1 MKMKAVVLEKPLPIE
16 EGPLKVVDL
25 PIPEPGPGRV
35 LVKVHACGICHTD
48 LHQVEGELSLHK
60 VPVVPGHQ
68 IVGTVTKTGEDVK
81 KLKPGDRI
89 GMAWL
94 HDTCGICSHCIDD
107 QENLCSDA
115 RFTGYDVD
123 GGYSEYTTVHED
135 FAYPIP
141 KGFPDLSAAP
151 LLCAGIIGYRSL
163 RLSNI
168 KKGGT
173 LGLYGFGAS
182 AHVAIQVAKY
192 WGCRVFVFSRGE
204 KHRELGLKLG
214 AEWAGTVDQEPPA
227 KMQSSIIFAPAG
239 SIVPRAMAHLD
250 KGGTLAT
257 AGIYMTPIPE
267 IEYDSQL
274 YHEKVL
280 RSVANST
287 RRDGIE
293 LLELAAK
300 IPIKTEVTSYGLEEA
315 QRALLDLKEGRVNGA
330 AVLKINQESDA

>member
-1 MKMKAVVLEKPLPIE
+1 MKAVILERPAPIE
-16 EGPLKVVDL
+16 DKPLKVTDL
-25 PIPEPGPGRV
+25 PVPDPEPGRV

-48 LHQVEGELSLHK
+48 LHQVEGELPLHK
-60 VPVVPGHQ
+60 SPVIPGHQ
-68 IVGTVTKTGEDVK
+68 IVGTVMETGKNVEKIKTG
-81 KLKPGDRI
+81 DRV

-94 HDTCGICSHCIDD
+94 HDTCGKCSHCVNG
-107 QENLCSDA
+107 QENLCSEA

-123 GGYSEYTTVHED
+123 GGYAEYTTVHEN

-141 KGFPDLSAAP
+141 DGFPNLAAAP

-168 KKGGT
+168 KRGGT

-192 WGCRVFVFSRGE
+192 WNCRIFVFSRGE
-204 KHRELGLKLG
+204 KHRDLGLKLG
-214 AEWAGTVDQEPPA
+214 AEWAGTIDQDPPA
-227 KMQSSIIFAPAG
+227 KIQSSIIFAPAG
-239 SIVPRAMAHLD
+239 SMVPKAMEHLD

-257 AGIYMTPIPE
+257 AGIYMTPIPK

-287 RRDGIE
+287 RKDGIE
-293 LLELAAK
+293 LLDLAAR
-300 IPIKTEVTSYGLEEA
+300 IPIKTEVTSYPLEEA
-315 QRALLDLKEGRVNGA
+315 QKALLDLKEGRINGA
-330 AVLKINQESDA
+330 AVLELQD

>member
-1 MKMKAVVLEKPLPIE
+1 MKAVILEKPAPVE
-16 EGPLKVVDL
+16 DNPLRVVDL
-25 PIPEPGPGRV
+25 PVPEPEPGRV

-48 LHQVEGELSLHK
+48 LHQVEGELPLHK
-60 VPVVPGHQ
+60 TPVIPGHQ
-68 IVGTVTKTGEDVK
+68 VVGTVIETGENVEK
-81 KLKPGDRI
+81 IKAGDRV

-94 HDTCGICSHCIDD
+94 HDTCGKCSHCVGS
-107 QENLCSDA
+107 QENLCSEA

-123 GGYSEYTTVHED
+123 GGYAEYTTVHED

-141 KGFPDLSAAP
+141 DGFPDLAAAP

-192 WGCRVFVFSRGE
+192 WNCRIFVFSRGK
-204 KHRELGLKLG
+204 KHRDLGRKLG
-214 AEWAGTVDQEPPA
+214 AEWAGTIDQDPPA
-227 KMQSSIIFAPAG
+227 KIQSSIIFAPAG
-239 SIVPRAMAHLD
+239 SMVPKAMAHLD

-287 RRDGIE
+287 RQDGIE
-293 LLELAAK
+293 LLDLAAT
-300 IPIKTEVTSYGLEEA
+300 IPIKTEVTAYSLEEA
-315 QRALLDLKEGRVNGA
+315 QKALLDLKEGRINGA
-330 AVLKINQESDA
+330 AVLEV

>member
-1 MKMKAVVLEKPLPIE
+1 MKAVILEKPAPVE
-16 EGPLKVVDL
+16 DKPLKITDL
-25 PIPEPGPGRV
+25 PVPDPEPGRV

-48 LHQVEGELSLHK
+48 LHQVEGELPLHK
-60 VPVVPGHQ
+60 CPVIPGHQ
-68 IVGTVTKTGEDVK
+68 IVGTVIETGKNVEKIKTG
-81 KLKPGDRI
+81 DRV

-94 HDTCGICSHCIDD
+94 HDTCGKCAHCVNG
-107 QENLCSDA
+107 QENLCSEA

-123 GGYSEYTTVHED
+123 GGYAEYTTVHED

-141 KGFPDLSAAP
+141 DGFPDLAAAP

-163 RLSNI
+163 KLSNI

-192 WGCRVFVFSRGE
+192 WNCRIFVFSRGE
-204 KHRELGLKLG
+204 KHRDLGLKLG
-214 AEWAGTVDQEPPA
+214 AEWAGTIDQDPPA
-227 KMQSSIIFAPAG
+227 KIQSSIIFAPAG
-239 SIVPRAMAHLD
+239 SMVPKAMGHLE

-287 RRDGIE
+287 RNDGIE
-293 LLELAAK
+293 LLDLAAR
-300 IPIKTEVTSYGLEEA
+300 IPVKTEVTSYPLEEA
-315 QRALLDLKEGRVNGA
+315 QKALLDLKEGRINGA
-330 AVLKINQESDA
+330 AVLEL

>member
-1 MKMKAVVLEKPLPIE
+1 MKAIILEQPTAIEEKPLKIT
-16 EGPLKVVDL
+16 DL
-25 PIPEPGPGRV
+25 PIPDPGPDRV

-48 LHQVEGELSLHK
+48 LHQVEGELTMHK
-60 VPVVPGHQ
+60 SPVVPGHQ
-68 IVGTVTKTGEDVK
+68 VVGTVTKRGKGVTNIKV
-81 KLKPGDRI
+81 GDRV

-94 HDTCGICSHCIDD
+94 HDTCGKCSYCLDGR
-107 QENLCSDA
+107 ENLCSEA

-123 GGYSEYTTVHED
+123 GGYAEYTTVHED
-135 FAYPIP
+135 FSYPIP
-141 KGFPDLSAAP
+141 EGFPDLSAAP

-192 WGCRVFVFSRGE
+192 WNCRIFVFSRGKE
-204 KHRELGLKLG
+204 HRDLSLKLG
-214 AEWAGTVDQEPPA
+214 AEWAGTVDQDPPV
-227 KMQSSIIFAPAG
+227 KIHSSIIFAPAG
-239 SIVPRAMAHLD
+239 SIVPRAMEHLD

-267 IEYDSQL
+267 IVYDTHL
-274 YHEKVL
+274 YHEKVI

-300 IPIKTEVTSYGLEEA
+300 IPIKTEVVSYPLEEA
-315 QRALLDLKEGRVNGA
+315 QQALLDLKEGRINGA
-330 AVLKINQESDA
+330 AVLKIEQN

>member
-1 MKMKAVVLEKPLPIE
+1 MKAVILERPAPIEDKPLKIT
-16 EGPLKVVDL
+16 DL
-25 PIPEPGPGRV
+25 PVPDPEPGRV
-35 LVKVHACGICHTD
+35 LIKVHACGICHTD
-48 LHQVEGELSLHK
+48 LHQVEGELPLHK
-60 VPVVPGHQ
+60 SPVIPGHQ
-68 IVGTVTKTGEDVK
+68 IVGTVMETGKNVENIKTG
-81 KLKPGDRI
+81 DRV

-94 HDTCGICSHCIDD
+94 HDTCGKCSHCVNG
-107 QENLCSDA
+107 QENLCSEA

-123 GGYSEYTTVHED
+123 GGYAEYTTVHED
-135 FAYPIP
+135 FAYPVP
-141 KGFPDLSAAP
+141 DGFPDLAAAP

-163 RLSNI
+163 KLSNI

-192 WGCRVFVFSRGE
+192 WDCRIFVFSRGE
-204 KHRELGLKLG
+204 KHRNLGLKLG
-214 AEWAGTVDQEPPA
+214 AEWAGTIDQEPPA
-227 KMQSSIIFAPAG
+227 KIQSSIIFAPAG
-239 SIVPRAMAHLD
+239 SMVPRAMAHLD

-287 RRDGIE
+287 RNDGIE
-293 LLELAAK
+293 LLDLAAR
-300 IPIKTEVTSYGLEEA
+300 IPIKTEVTSYPLEEA
-315 QRALLDLKEGRVNGA
+315 QKALLDLKEGRINGA
-330 AVLKINQESDA
+330 AVLELQD

>member
-1 MKMKAVVLEKPLPIE
+1 MRAVVLKKPLPIE
-16 EGPLKVVDL
+16 ENPLEITDL

-35 LVKVHACGICHTD
+35 LIKVHACGICHTD
-48 LHQVEGELSLHK
+48 LHQVEGELSMHK
-60 VPVVPGHQ
+60 SPVVPGHQ
-68 IVGTVTKTGEDVK
+68 VVGTVTKIGEGVK
-81 KLKPGDRI
+81 KIKTGKRV

-94 HDTCGICSHCIDD
+94 HDTCGGCSHCIED

-123 GGYSEYTTVHED
+123 GGYAEYTTVHED

-141 KGFPDLSAAP
+141 ENFPDLSAAP

-163 RLSNI
+163 KLSNI

-182 AHVAIQVAKY
+182 AHVAIQVARY
-192 WGCRVFVFSRGE
+192 WGCRIFVFSRGE

-214 AEWAGTVDQEPPA
+214 AEWAGTTDQNPPA
-227 KMQSSIIFAPAG
+227 KIQSSIIFAPAG
-239 SIVPRAMAHLD
+239 SIVPKAMEHLD

-267 IEYDSQL
+267 IEYNSQL

-300 IPIKTEVTSYGLEEA
+300 IPIKTEVSTYRLEEA
-315 QRALLDLKEGRVNGA
+315 QQALLDLKQGRITGA
-330 AVLKINQESDA
+330 AVLNLMPMA

>member
-1 MKMKAVVLEKPLPIE
+1 VADNGYGTMKAIILEQPAAIEEKPLKIA
-16 EGPLKVVDL
+16 DL
-25 PIPEPGPGRV
+25 PVPDPEPGRV
-35 LVKVHACGICHTD
+35 LLKVHACGICHTD
-48 LHQVEGELSLHK
+48 LHQVEGELPMHRS
-60 VPVVPGHQ
+60 PVVPGHQ
-68 IVGTVTKTGEDVK
+68 VVGTVNKTGEGVSK
-81 KLKPGDRI
+81 IKIGDRV

-94 HDTCGICSHCIDD
+94 HDTCGKCSHCLDGR
-107 QENLCSDA
+107 ENLCSQA

-123 GGYSEYTTVHED
+123 GGYAEYTTVHED

-141 KGFPDLSAAP
+141 QGFPDLSAAP

-168 KKGGT
+168 KKGGV

-192 WGCRVFVFSRGE
+192 WNCRIFVFSRGQG
-204 KHRELGLKLG
+204 HRELGLKLG
-214 AEWAGTVDQEPPA
+214 AEWAGTIDEDPPA
-227 KMQSSIIFAPAG
+227 KIQSSIIFAPAG
-239 SIVPRAMAHLD
+239 SIVPRAMEHLD

-267 IEYDSQL
+267 IEYNTQL
-274 YHEKVL
+274 YHEKVM

-287 RRDGIE
+287 RRDGME

-300 IPIKTEVTSYGLEEA
+300 IPIKTEVLVYPLEKA
-315 QRALLDLKEGRVNGA
+315 QQALLDLKEGRINGA
-330 AVLKINQESDA
+330 AVLRL

>member
-1 MKMKAVVLEKPLPIE
+1 MKAVILERPAPIEDKPLKIT
-16 EGPLKVVDL
+16 DL
-25 PIPEPGPGRV
+25 PVPDPEPGRV
-35 LVKVHACGICHTD
+35 LIKVHACGICHTD
-48 LHQVEGELSLHK
+48 LHQVEGEPPLHK
-60 VPVVPGHQ
+60 SPVIPGHQ
-68 IVGTVTKTGEDVK
+68 IVGTVMETGKNVENIKTG
-81 KLKPGDRI
+81 DRV

-94 HDTCGICSHCIDD
+94 HDTCGKCSHCVNG
-107 QENLCSDA
+107 QENLCSEA

-123 GGYSEYTTVHED
+123 GGYAEYTTVHED
-135 FAYPIP
+135 FAYPVP
-141 KGFPDLSAAP
+141 DGFPDLAAAP

-163 RLSNI
+163 KLSNI

-192 WGCRVFVFSRGE
+192 WDCRIFVFSRGE
-204 KHRELGLKLG
+204 KHRNLGLKLG
-214 AEWAGTVDQEPPA
+214 AEWAGTIDQEPPA
-227 KMQSSIIFAPAG
+227 KIQSSIIFAPAG
-239 SIVPRAMAHLD
+239 SMVPRAMAHLD

-287 RRDGIE
+287 RNDGIE
-293 LLELAAK
+293 LLDLAAR
-300 IPIKTEVTSYGLEEA
+300 IPIKTEVTSYPLEEA
-315 QRALLDLKEGRVNGA
+315 QKALLDLKEGRINGA
-330 AVLKINQESDA
+330 AVLELQD

>member
-1 MKMKAVVLEKPLPIE
+1 MKAIILEQPAPIEKKPLE
-16 EGPLKVVDL
+16 LADL
-25 PIPEPGPGRV
+25 PVPDPQSGSV

-48 LHQVEGELSLHK
+48 LHQVEGELPMRKS
-60 VPVVPGHQ
+60 PVVPGHQ
-68 IVGTVTKTGEDVK
+68 IVGTVTKTGDGATKIKV
-81 KLKPGDRI
+81 GDRI

-94 HDTCGICSHCIDD
+94 HNTCGKCFLCLDGR
-107 QENLCSDA
+107 ENLCSEA
-115 RFTGYDVD
+115 KFTGYDVD
-123 GGYSEYTTVHED
+123 GGYAAYTTVHED
-135 FAYPIP
+135 FTYPIP

-182 AHVAIQVAKY
+182 AHVAIQVARY
-192 WGCRVFVFSRGE
+192 WNCRIFVFSRGE
-204 KHRELGLKLG
+204 EHRELGLKLG
-214 AEWAGTVDQEPPA
+214 AEWAGTIDQDPPT
-227 KMQSSIIFAPAG
+227 KIQSSIIFAPAG

-267 IEYDSQL
+267 IDYNSQL

-293 LLELAAK
+293 LLELAAR
-300 IPIKTEVTSYGLEEA
+300 IPIKTEVTSYPLEDA
-315 QRALLDLKEGRVNGA
+315 QQALLDLKKGRINGA
-330 AVLKINQESDA
+330 AVLKIEQP

>member
-1 MKMKAVVLEKPLPIE
+1 MKAVILERPAPIEDKPLKITE
-16 EGPLKVVDL
+16 L
-25 PIPEPGPGRV
+25 PVPDPEPGRV
-35 LVKVHACGICHTD
+35 LVKVNACGICHTD
-48 LHQVEGELSLHK
+48 LHQVEGELPLHK
-60 VPVVPGHQ
+60 SPVIPGHQ
-68 IVGTVTKTGEDVK
+68 IVGTVIETGENVEKIKTG
-81 KLKPGDRI
+81 DRV

-94 HDTCGICSHCIDD
+94 HDTCGKCSHCVDG
-107 QENLCSDA
+107 QENLCSEA

-123 GGYSEYTTVHED
+123 GGYAEYTTVHED

-141 KGFPDLSAAP
+141 DGFPDLGAAP

-192 WGCRVFVFSRGE
+192 WNCRIFVFSRGE
-204 KHRELGLKLG
+204 KHRDLGLKLG
-214 AEWAGTVDQEPPA
+214 AEWAGTIDQDPPA
-227 KMQSSIIFAPAG
+227 KIQSSIIFAPAG
-239 SIVPRAMAHLD
+239 SMVPKAMEHLD

-287 RRDGIE
+287 RKDGIE
-293 LLELAAK
+293 LLDLAAR
-300 IPIKTEVTSYGLEEA
+300 IPIKTEVTSYTLEEA
-315 QRALLDLKEGRVNGA
+315 QKALLDLKEGRINGA
-330 AVLKINQESDA
+330 AVLEL

>member
-1 MKMKAVVLEKPLPIE
+1 MKAIILEKPAPVE
-16 EGPLKVVDL
+16 DNPLKITEL
-25 PIPEPGPGRV
+25 PIPDPEPGRI

-48 LHQVEGELSLHK
+48 LHQVEGELPMHK
-60 VPVVPGHQ
+60 SPVIPGHQ
-68 IVGTVTKTGEDVK
+68 IVGTVTKTGEGVANIK
-81 KLKPGDRI
+81 AGDRV

-94 HDTCGICSHCIDD
+94 HDTCQKCAHCLDG
-107 QENLCSDA
+107 QENLCPDA

-123 GGYSEYTTVHED
+123 GGYAEYTTVHED

-141 KGFPDLSAAP
+141 EGFPDLDAAP

-163 RLSNI
+163 RLSSI

-182 AHVAIQVAKY
+182 AHVAIQVARY
-192 WGCRVFVFSRGE
+192 WNCRIFVFSRGE
-204 KHRELGLKLG
+204 EHRELALKLG
-214 AEWAGTVDQEPPA
+214 AEWAGTIDQDPPT
-227 KMQSSIIFAPAG
+227 KIQSSIIFAPAG
-239 SIVPRAMAHLD
+239 SMVPRAMEHLD

-287 RRDGIE
+287 RLDGIE
-293 LLELAAK
+293 LLELAAR
-300 IPIKTEVTSYGLEEA
+300 IPIRTEVTSYPLEEV
-315 QRALLDLKEGRVNGA
+315 QQALLDLKEGRINGA
-330 AVLKINQESDA
+330 AVLEL